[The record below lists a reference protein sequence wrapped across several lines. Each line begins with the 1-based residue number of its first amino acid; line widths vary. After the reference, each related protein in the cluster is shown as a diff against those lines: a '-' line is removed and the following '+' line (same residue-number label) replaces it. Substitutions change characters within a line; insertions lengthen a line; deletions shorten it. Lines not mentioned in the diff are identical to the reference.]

1 MHRALRRLLPELV
14 PLARP
19 PRGVQSAR
27 LAQRGGGAT
36 FASSAPANEAAA
48 TAARPGAPRG
58 GAVLRSYDYRVLGH
72 GYNARVT
79 LLNALNA
86 RQDAWARA
94 LSEVLSDALSRGDS
108 RVAWCFSSPI
118 TPHEAAYLAEAERA
132 DEEAARLQ
140 RHPWQRL
147 VRRVRMA
154 LRLVWL
160 LIIFTPVAVTAPLS
174 WTRGALRQYWL
185 RLFRRTLERGGPA
198 FIKWGQWAA
207 TRRDLF
213 PPDLAAQLELLH
225 SQAPAH
231 SARVTERAIEA
242 AFGFGVADLFYS
254 FEDAPVASGSIGQI
268 HRAQLSET
276 GARLTGID
284 EGTTVAVKVRH
295 PGVSEVIERDFAL
308 MSVAARLLGALPP
321 LRHLRLEESL
331 RQFAA
336 PLREQVDLGREAMH
350 LHAFNYNFRRMR
362 EVSFPV
368 PLYPLVTPAVL
379 VETFE
384 PGRHIG
390 EYVERGA
397 GAPFNSALAI
407 IGARTMLRMMLV
419 DSLIHADLHPG
430 NILVRLETPGG
441 RLGRPLV
448 EAARAFF
455 KRAGAALGVDL
466 TPPVDWMR
474 RPHMVLLDAGMAMTL
489 SRDDHVNMCG
499 LFEAFSRMDGE
510 GVAEWVLKFSGP
522 EQSCPDPEAFRRDL
536 GARMEEARSSKLFV
550 QGSEAN
556 GAEELA
562 AVLDMCRE
570 HQVSLPG
577 HICATVVT
585 TLVLEGWSHD
595 LDPAHSTLSEVQ
607 RLLAASKGGILALLT
622 TVADLETLER
632 VPTFDDPLATN
643 RFDVARLMSGRA

>member
-1 MHRALRRLLPELV
+1 MMSCRTR
-14 PLARP
+14 
-19 PRGVQSAR
+19 S
-27 LAQRGGGAT
+27 
-36 FASSAPANEAAA
+36 PA
-48 TAARPGAPRG
+48 G
-58 GAVLRSYDYRVLGH
+58 
-72 GYNARVT
+72 
-79 LLNALNA
+79 
-86 RQDAWARA
+86 DA
-94 LSEVLSDALSRGDS
+94 
-108 RVAWCFSSPI
+108 RVAWCFRSPI

-174 WTRGALRQYWL
+174 WTRGAPRQYWL

-331 RQFAA
+331 KQFAA
-336 PLREQVDLGREAMH
+336 PLREQVDLGREALH

-379 VETFE
+379 
-384 PGRHIG
+384 
-390 EYVERGA
+390 YVERGA
-397 GAPFNSALAI
+397 GAPF
-407 IGARTMLRMMLV
+407 
-419 DSLIHADLHPG
+419 
-430 NILVRLETPGG
+430 
-441 RLGRPLV
+441 
-448 EAARAFF
+448 
-455 KRAGAALGVDL
+455 
-466 TPPVDWMR
+466 
-474 RPHMVLLDAGMAMTL
+474 
-489 SRDDHVNMCG
+489 
-499 LFEAFSRMDGE
+499 
-510 GVAEWVLKFSGP
+510 
-522 EQSCPDPEAFRRDL
+522 
-536 GARMEEARSSKLFV
+536 
-550 QGSEAN
+550 
-556 GAEELA
+556 
-562 AVLDMCRE
+562 
-570 HQVSLPG
+570 
-577 HICATVVT
+577 
-585 TLVLEGWSHD
+585 
-595 LDPAHSTLSEVQ
+595 
-607 RLLAASKGGILALLT
+607 
-622 TVADLETLER
+622 
-632 VPTFDDPLATN
+632 
-643 RFDVARLMSGRA
+643 